1 MIKSTRKKEK
11 KLDNQAVG
19 KRVWE
24 AVGGEKN
31 VNSLV
36 HCATRLRFKLKDE
49 SVADTQKLKQD
60 PDVIQVVQSGG
71 QYQVVIGSN
80 VADVYQAIVDEQGL
94 TDQSGT
100 EDQSKNPLNRLID
113 IISSIFTPFLGAMAA
128 AGILKGFLSL
138 ATVLGWLSADTGAY
152 QILFAAADG
161 VFTFLP
167 VMLAFTAAKKFK
179 TNQFLSVAIAMAL
192 VYPAITQLAG
202 AGGAV
207 DFFGLPIV
215 LAQSGYTSSVIPII
229 LAVWVQS
236 KFEPLV
242 KKVIPQFLQMIFV
255 PMIVLL
261 VMVPLTFLLLGPI
274 GTVIGN
280 GLGSLFNSIYSFS
293 PLVAGLIM
301 GSLWQVFVMFGMHW
315 GFVPIMFLN
324 IEQYGFDVMVPMLLP
339 AVLAQGGAAL
349 AVAIRTKD
357 TKLRSLGISST
368 ITSLFGITEPTVYGV
383 TLPLKKPFVVA
394 CLSAGIG
401 GAMIGFAGVKAF
413 SSGLVSLLTIPTF
426 ISTNQAVESNVTM
439 AILAT
444 ALSFVLAFVGT
455 LIVGFDETV
464 QDEKLETN
472 QQTTA
477 GDTISSA
484 RHNLKSPLSG
494 KVLPLSDVPD
504 KVFSSGAMGKGLAID
519 PEKGELIAP
528 ADGEITTIFPTGH
541 AVGLTTKDGIEILM
555 HIGMDTV
562 ELEGQGFETFVKQGD
577 QVKAGDLLVRFDIE
591 AIKAAGYSVITPIVI
606 TNTEHFADVLE
617 LNQEELIAS
626 EDFLAIVK

>member
-1 MIKSTRKKEK
+1 M
-11 KLDNQAVG
+11 DNQAVG

-138 ATVLGWLSADTGAY
+138 VTVLGWLSADTGAY

>member
-1 MIKSTRKKEK
+1 M
-11 KLDNQAVG
+11 DNQAVG

-138 ATVLGWLSADTGAY
+138 ATVLGWLATDTGAY
-152 QILFAAADG
+152 QVLFAAADG

-179 TNQFLSVAIAMAL
+179 TNQFLSLAIAMAL

-444 ALSFVLAFVGT
+444 TLSFVLAFVGT

-577 QVKAGDLLVRFDIE
+577 QVKAGDLLVRFNIE

>member
-1 MIKSTRKKEK
+1 M
-11 KLDNQAVG
+11 DNQAVG

-138 ATVLGWLSADTGAY
+138 ATVLGGFSADTGAY

-401 GAMIGFAGVKAF
+401 GAMIGFASVKAF

>member
-1 MIKSTRKKEK
+1 M
-11 KLDNQAVG
+11 DNQAVG

-455 LIVGFDETV
+455 MIVGFDETV

-484 RHNLKSPLSG
+484 RRNLKSPLSG

>member
-1 MIKSTRKKEK
+1 M
-11 KLDNQAVG
+11 DNQAVG

-36 HCATRLRFKLKDE
+36 YCATRLRFKLKDE

-138 ATVLGWLSADTGAY
+138 ATVLGWLATDTGAY
-152 QILFAAADG
+152 QVLFAAADG

-577 QVKAGDLLVRFDIE
+577 QVKAGDLLVRFNIE

>member
-1 MIKSTRKKEK
+1 M
-11 KLDNQAVG
+11 DNQAVG

-528 ADGEITTIFPTGH
+528 ADGEITIIFPTGH

>member
-1 MIKSTRKKEK
+1 M
-11 KLDNQAVG
+11 DNQAVG

-138 ATVLGWLSADTGAY
+138 ATVLGWLATDTGAY
-152 QILFAAADG
+152 QVLFAAADG

-455 LIVGFDETV
+455 LVVGFDETV

>member
-1 MIKSTRKKEK
+1 M
-11 KLDNQAVG
+11 DNQAVG

-36 HCATRLRFKLKDE
+36 HCATRLRFKLKDK

-138 ATVLGWLSADTGAY
+138 ATVLGWLATDTGAY
-152 QILFAAADG
+152 QVLFAAADG

-577 QVKAGDLLVRFDIE
+577 QVKAGDLLVRFNIE

>member
-1 MIKSTRKKEK
+1 M
-11 KLDNQAVG
+11 DNQAVG

-301 GSLWQVFVMFGMHW
+301 GSLWQVFVMFGMYW

-494 KVLPLSDVPD
+494 KVLPLSNVPD

>member
-1 MIKSTRKKEK
+1 M
-11 KLDNQAVG
+11 DNQAVG

-138 ATVLGWLSADTGAY
+138 ATVLGWLATDTGAY
-152 QILFAAADG
+152 QVLFAAADG

-167 VMLAFTAAKKFK
+167 VMLAFTSAKKFK

>member
-1 MIKSTRKKEK
+1 M
-11 KLDNQAVG
+11 DNQAVG

-477 GDTISSA
+477 GDKISSA

>member
-1 MIKSTRKKEK
+1 M
-11 KLDNQAVG
+11 DNQAVG

-60 PDVIQVVQSGG
+60 PDVIQVVQSGS

-426 ISTNQAVESNVTM
+426 ISMNQAVESNVTM

>member
-1 MIKSTRKKEK
+1 M
-11 KLDNQAVG
+11 DNQAVG

-138 ATVLGWLSADTGAY
+138 ATVLGWLSEDTGAY

-426 ISTNQAVESNVTM
+426 ISTNQAVESNLTM

>member
-1 MIKSTRKKEK
+1 M
-11 KLDNQAVG
+11 DNQAVG

-577 QVKAGDLLVRFDIE
+577 QVKAGE

>member
-1 MIKSTRKKEK
+1 M
-11 KLDNQAVG
+11 DNQAVG

-274 GTVIGN
+274 ETVIGN

>member
-1 MIKSTRKKEK
+1 M
-11 KLDNQAVG
+11 DNQAVG

-383 TLPLKKPFVVA
+383 TLPLKKPFVIA

-455 LIVGFDETV
+455 LVVGFDETV

-528 ADGEITTIFPTGH
+528 ADGKITTIFPTGH

>member
-1 MIKSTRKKEK
+1 M
-11 KLDNQAVG
+11 DNQAVG

-229 LAVWVQS
+229 LAVWAQS

>member
-1 MIKSTRKKEK
+1 M
-11 KLDNQAVG
+11 DNQAVG

-138 ATVLGWLSADTGAY
+138 ATVLGWLATDTGAY
-152 QILFAAADG
+152 QVLFAAADG

>member
-1 MIKSTRKKEK
+1 M
-11 KLDNQAVG
+11 DNQAVG

-368 ITSLFGITEPTVYGV
+368 ITSLFGITEPTVYGI

>member
-1 MIKSTRKKEK
+1 M
-11 KLDNQAVG
+11 DNQAVG

-138 ATVLGWLSADTGAY
+138 ATVLGWLATDTGAY
-152 QILFAAADG
+152 QVLFAAADG

-504 KVFSSGAMGKGLAID
+504 KVFSSGAMGKGIAID

-577 QVKAGDLLVRFDIE
+577 QVKTGDLLVRFNIE

>member
-1 MIKSTRKKEK
+1 M
-11 KLDNQAVG
+11 DNQAVG

-138 ATVLGWLSADTGAY
+138 ATVLGWLATDTGAY
-152 QILFAAADG
+152 QVLFAAADG

-464 QDEKLETN
+464 QDEKLEIN

>member
-1 MIKSTRKKEK
+1 M
-11 KLDNQAVG
+11 DNQAVG

-455 LIVGFDETV
+455 MIVGFDETV

-519 PEKGELIAP
+519 PEKGELIAA

>member
-1 MIKSTRKKEK
+1 M
-11 KLDNQAVG
+11 DNQAVG

-138 ATVLGWLSADTGAY
+138 ATVLGWLATDTGAY
-152 QILFAAADG
+152 QVLFAAADG

-394 CLSAGIG
+394 CLSAGTG

-577 QVKAGDLLVRFDIE
+577 QVKAGDLLVRFNIE

>member
-1 MIKSTRKKEK
+1 M
-11 KLDNQAVG
+11 DNQAVG

-138 ATVLGWLSADTGAY
+138 ATVLGWLATDTGAY
-152 QILFAAADG
+152 QVLFAAADG

-577 QVKAGDLLVRFDIE
+577 QVKAGDLLVQFDIE

>member
-1 MIKSTRKKEK
+1 M
-11 KLDNQAVG
+11 DNQAVG

-179 TNQFLSVAIAMAL
+179 TNQFLSVAIAMSL

>member
-1 MIKSTRKKEK
+1 M
-11 KLDNQAVG
+11 DNQAVG

-138 ATVLGWLSADTGAY
+138 ATVLGWLATDTGAY
-152 QILFAAADG
+152 QVLFAAADG

-413 SSGLVSLLTIPTF
+413 FSGLVSLLTIPTF

>member
-1 MIKSTRKKEK
+1 M
-11 KLDNQAVG
+11 DNQAVG

-138 ATVLGWLSADTGAY
+138 ATVLGWLAADTGAY
-152 QILFAAADG
+152 QVLFAAADG

-242 KKVIPQFLQMIFV
+242 KKMIPQFLQMIFV
-255 PMIVLL
+255 PMIVLV

-324 IEQYGFDVMVPMLLP
+324 IEQYGFDIMVPMLLP

-401 GAMIGFAGVKAF
+401 GAMVGFAGVKAF

-439 AILAT
+439 AIIAT

-464 QDEKLETN
+464 QDENLETN

-477 GDTISSA
+477 GATISSA

-504 KVFSSGAMGKGLAID
+504 KVFSSGAMGKGIAID

-591 AIKAAGYSVITPIVI
+591 AVKAAGYSVITPIVI

>member
-1 MIKSTRKKEK
+1 M
-11 KLDNQAVG
+11 
-19 KRVWE
+19 
-24 AVGGEKN
+24 
-31 VNSLV
+31 
-36 HCATRLRFKLKDE
+36 
-49 SVADTQKLKQD
+49 
-60 PDVIQVVQSGG
+60 
-71 QYQVVIGSN
+71 
-80 VADVYQAIVDEQGL
+80 
-94 TDQSGT
+94 
-100 EDQSKNPLNRLID
+100 
-113 IISSIFTPFLGAMAA
+113 
-128 AGILKGFLSL
+128 
-138 ATVLGWLSADTGAY
+138 
-152 QILFAAADG
+152 
-161 VFTFLP
+161 
-167 VMLAFTAAKKFK
+167 
-179 TNQFLSVAIAMAL
+179 
-192 VYPAITQLAG
+192 
-202 AGGAV
+202 
-207 DFFGLPIV
+207 
-215 LAQSGYTSSVIPII
+215 
-229 LAVWVQS
+229 
-236 KFEPLV
+236 
-242 KKVIPQFLQMIFV
+242 IPQFLQMIFV

-464 QDEKLETN
+464 KMKN
-472 QQTTA
+472 
-477 GDTISSA
+477 
-484 RHNLKSPLSG
+484 
-494 KVLPLSDVPD
+494 
-504 KVFSSGAMGKGLAID
+504 
-519 PEKGELIAP
+519 
-528 ADGEITTIFPTGH
+528 
-541 AVGLTTKDGIEILM
+541 
-555 HIGMDTV
+555 
-562 ELEGQGFETFVKQGD
+562 
-577 QVKAGDLLVRFDIE
+577 
-591 AIKAAGYSVITPIVI
+591 
-606 TNTEHFADVLE
+606 
-617 LNQEELIAS
+617 
-626 EDFLAIVK
+626 

>member
-1 MIKSTRKKEK
+1 M
-11 KLDNQAVG
+11 DNQAVG

-293 PLVAGLIM
+293 PLVAGLMM

>member
-1 MIKSTRKKEK
+1 M
-11 KLDNQAVG
+11 DNQAVG

-60 PDVIQVVQSGG
+60 PDVIQVVQSSG

-439 AILAT
+439 AILAI

>member
-1 MIKSTRKKEK
+1 M
-11 KLDNQAVG
+11 DNQAVG

-484 RHNLKSPLSG
+484 RHNLKSSLSG

>member
-1 MIKSTRKKEK
+1 M
-11 KLDNQAVG
+11 DNQAVG

-274 GTVIGN
+274 RTVIGN

-383 TLPLKKPFVVA
+383 TLPLKKPFVIA

-455 LIVGFDETV
+455 LVVGFDETV

>member
-1 MIKSTRKKEK
+1 M
-11 KLDNQAVG
+11 DNQAVG
-19 KRVWE
+19 KRVWK

-494 KVLPLSDVPD
+494 KVLPLSNVPD